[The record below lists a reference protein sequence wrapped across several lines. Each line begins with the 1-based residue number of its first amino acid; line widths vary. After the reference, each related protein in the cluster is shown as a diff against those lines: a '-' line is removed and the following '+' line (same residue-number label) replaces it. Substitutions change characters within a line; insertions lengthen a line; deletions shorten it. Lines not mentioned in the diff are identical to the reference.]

1 MAQIRVRNHIR
12 TLLICKLLF
21 LWPLYVNIY
30 LFPGGIEN
38 LLSFFVA
45 WWRLLIAFALVRLQQ
60 LLLGS
65 RGAMLVKLAAL
76 LVGFIALICA
86 PLLIIKF
93 YLSWFRCSLL
103 GITICCDLL
112 RWDELSLT
120 LHSLHLYIN
129 FDKLLEAIDR
139 IRSFRDLN

>member
-45 WWRLLIAFALVRLQQ
+45 
-60 LLLGS
+60 
-65 RGAMLVKLAAL
+65 
-76 LVGFIALICA
+76 
-86 PLLIIKF
+86 
-93 YLSWFRCSLL
+93 
-103 GITICCDLL
+103 
-112 RWDELSLT
+112 
-120 LHSLHLYIN
+120 
-129 FDKLLEAIDR
+129 
-139 IRSFRDLN
+139 